1 MFKIMIVED
10 DARIREI
17 LLENIVRWG
26 FEGKAVENFNEVF
39 VEFSKYSP
47 HLILMDINLPFFD
60 GFYWCNK
67 IREISKV
74 PIIFVSSRNNNMD
87 VIMAI
92 NMGGDDFIQK
102 PFSLEILMA
111 KINALIRRTYSYAD
125 AETNVLQYKNI
136 VLNMKDNSVFFKDKK
151 TELSRN
157 EFSILYLLMKNNGN
171 LISRDNIMRSL
182 WEDESFV
189 DDNTLT
195 VNINRLRKKLEDIE
209 LEHLI
214 KTKKGQGYIILLDFE
229 IF

>member
-10 DARIREI
+10 DVMIKNI
-17 LLENIVRWG
+17 LQENILRWG
-26 FEGKAVENFNEVF
+26 FQAVAVENFSQVLG
-39 VEFSKYSP
+39 EFSKCTP
-47 HLILMDINLPFFD
+47 HLVLMDINLPFFD

-74 PIIFVSSRNNNMD
+74 PIIFVSSRDNNMD

-102 PFSLEILMA
+102 PFSLEILMV
-111 KINALIRRTYSYAD
+111 KIKALIRRTYSYAD
-125 AETNVLQYKNI
+125 AETNVLEYKNI
-136 VLNMKDNSVFFKDKK
+136 ILNMKDNSVLFKDKK
-151 TELSRN
+151 VELSRN

-171 LISRDNIMRSL
+171 LISRDKIMQNL

-195 VNINRLRKKLEDIE
+195 VNVNRLRKKLTDIE
-209 LEHLI
+209 LGSLI
-214 KTKKGQGYIILLDFE
+214 KTKKGQGYIIL
-229 IF
+229 

>member
-10 DARIREI
+10 DTRIKEI
-17 LLENIVRWG
+17 LLENVVRWG
-26 FEGKAVENFNEVF
+26 FEGKALDNFDEVF
-39 VEFSKYSP
+39 LDFSKYSP
-47 HLILMDINLPFFD
+47 HLVLMDINLPFFD
-60 GFYWCNK
+60 GFYWCSK

-111 KINALIRRTYSYAD
+111 KIKALIRRTYSYAD
-125 AETNVLQYKNI
+125 AETNVLQYQDI
-136 VLNMKDNSVFFKDKK
+136 VINMKDNSIVYKNKK
-151 TELSRN
+151 SELSRN

-171 LISRDNIMRSL
+171 LISRDKIMRSL

-195 VNINRLRKKLEDIE
+195 VNVNRLRKKLEDIG
-209 LEHLI
+209 LEDLI
-214 KTKKGQGYIILLDFE
+214 KTKKGQGYTIL
-229 IF
+229 

>member
-10 DARIREI
+10 DVRIKEI

-26 FEGKAVENFNEVF
+26 FDGKATENFNDVF

-60 GFYWCNK
+60 GFYWCGK

-125 AETNVLQYKNI
+125 AQTNVLEYKNI
-136 VLNMKDNSVFFKDKK
+136 VLNIKDNSVFFKDRRV
-151 TELSRN
+151 ELSRN

-171 LISRDNIMRSL
+171 LISREKIMRSL

-195 VNINRLRKKLEDIE
+195 VNINRLRKKLENIE
-209 LEHLI
+209 LEDLI
-214 KTKKGQGYIILLDFE
+214 KTKKRQGYIIL
-229 IF
+229 